1 MQYNNIYINDFID
14 KLCRQRYDISGKD
27 IAEDS
32 LKDLKYVL
40 TPQEFQEVALFDNT
54 VRKFEHLAMEED
66 VDITDAKNIEA
77 AKKYEDFV
85 DKCKIHQENKAA
97 LYNTLLGFIDIN
109 GGDNKWY
116 MNVLRKKVE
125 ILPQGLDNELNL
137 TAKQAFFHR
146 RDVRSLYLNNM
157 HKLYAKMQDKT
168 RFTFLNELGLALD
181 TNGKKMLSATKM
193 TPQQRLNRLSVIE
206 AIVKEPLPVEMR
218 IQLLEEGLKLANNNL
233 RRRNENFELKEKFC
247 SQLQKDYSSIG
258 QYAKANN
265 YGLAAYNWNKSFN
278 LALEHGIKPGR

>member
-1 MQYNNIYINDFID
+1 MQHNNIYINDFID
-14 KLCRQRYDISGKD
+14 KLCRQRYDVNGKD
-27 IAEDS
+27 IAQDS
-32 LKDLKYVL
+32 LKDLEFVL
-40 TPQEFQEVALFDNT
+40 TPQEFQEVVQFDNT
-54 VRKFEHLAMEED
+54 VRKFEHLAMEEN
-66 VDITDAKNIEA
+66 VDITDAKNIEV

-85 DKCKIHQENKAA
+85 DKCKIHPENKAA

-109 GGDNKWY
+109 EGDNRWY

-125 ILPQGLDNELNL
+125 ILPHGLDHELNL

-157 HKLYAKMQDKT
+157 HKLYAKMQDKA

-181 TNGKKMLSATKM
+181 ANGKKMLSVTKM

-233 RRRNENFELKEKFC
+233 RRRNENFELKGKFC

-265 YGLAAYNWNKSFN
+265 YGLEAYNWNKSFN
-278 LALEHGIKPGR
+278 LALEHGIKR